1 MKIHKSFSKL
11 ELVEIFKN
19 LDPNFIIDKTLNKK
33 DVIEFITKNI
43 KKMNIVNKDN
53 NYKITSIKE
62 LKIFLKNENAD
73 KKLSVKD
80 KNNVVL
86 DAKRIINYCNND
98 YKIEKSTFN
107 NFEELEKVAIY
118 IKEYSYISSVRKAIN
133 LLNLDMKLKNKIE
146 FNKLDDVKTIK
157 PQYYCKIRTG
167 IFRYDMINCK
177 LEVIEEY

>member
-53 NYKITSIKE
+53 KYKITSIKE

-98 YKIEKSTFN
+98 YNIDKSTFN
-107 NFEELEKVAIY
+107 NFEELEKI
-118 IKEYSYISSVRKAIN
+118 AIN
-133 LLNLDMKLKNKIE
+133 HIISKYTSSNFTKILRFYC
-146 FNKLDDVKTIK
+146 FNI
-157 PQYYCKIRTG
+157 I
-167 IFRYDMINCK
+167 
-177 LEVIEEY
+177 

>member
-11 ELVEIFKN
+11 ELVDIFKN
-19 LDPNFIIDKTLNKK
+19 LNPNFIIDKTLNKK
-33 DVIEFITKNI
+33 DVIEFIN
-43 KKMNIVNKDN
+43 KKINKLDIVNIEN

-62 LKIFLKNENAD
+62 LKLFLKNENAD

-98 YKIEKSTFN
+98 YKIDKSTFN
-107 NFEELEKVAIY
+107 NFEELEKVAIN
-118 IKEYSYISSVRKAIN
+118 IKVYSYISSVRKCIN
-133 LLNLDMKLKNKIE
+133 LLNKDIKLKNKIE
-146 FNKLDDVKTIK
+146 FNKINEIKTVK
-157 PQYYCKIRTG
+157 PQYHCKIRTG

-177 LEVIEEY
+177 LEVLEEY